1 LRNPPSREL
10 RLAYLAWLV
19 VCIVWGT
26 TYLAIR
32 IGLETLPPFLMT
44 GYRWLAAG
52 VLLIAILKIRGAELP
67 PLRAWGQLALLGI
80 LLIGFGNGAVVWAEQ
95 IIPSGLA
102 AVLVAASPFWIV
114 GVEQLRADGEP
125 LGRRR
130 AAGLVLGFAGI
141 VILVWPELSFS
152 SNGAFLSGVFATQ
165 VACLGWAVGT
175 SYSRRRGREE
185 NVFAAAALE
194 MVLAGATLVVAGFAL
209 GEPLAVSVN
218 GRTGSAFVYLVVAG
232 SIGAFSAYHYALK
245 HLPVS
250 TVSLYSYV
258 NPIIAVALGTLVL
271 DEPFTPRVV
280 VAAAF
285 VLAGMALVRSQ
296 TT

>member
-1 LRNPPSREL
+1 
-10 RLAYLAWLV
+10 
-19 VCIVWGT
+19 
-26 TYLAIR
+26 
-32 IGLETLPPFLMT
+32 MT

-52 VLLIAILKIRGAELP
+52 VLLSGLLKVRGAAQP

-125 LGRRR
+125 ISRRQ

-141 VILVWPELSFS
+141 VVLVWPELSFS
-152 SNGAFLSGVFATQ
+152 SNGAFLTGVFATQ
-165 VACLGWAVGT
+165 IACLGWAVGT

-185 NVFAAAALE
+185 NVLAAAALE

-209 GEPLAVSVN
+209 GEPLAVSFN
-218 GRTGSAFVYLVVAG
+218 GRTATAFVYLVVAG
-232 SIGAFSAYHYALK
+232 SIGAFTAYHYALK

-258 NPIIAVALGTLVL
+258 NPIIAVVLGTIVL
-271 DEPFTPRVV
+271 DEPFSSRVV
-280 VAAAF
+280 FAAVF
-285 VLAGMALVRSQ
+285 VLVGMAMVRSQ
-296 TT
+296 KT

>member
-258 NPIIAVALGTLVL
+258 NPIIAVVLGTLVL

>member
-1 LRNPPSREL
+1 MRNPPSREL

-152 SNGAFLSGVFATQ
+152 SNGAFLTGIFATQ

-209 GEPLAVSVN
+209 GEPPAVSVN

-258 NPIIAVALGTLVL
+258 NPIIAVVLGTLVL